1 MGLTLTTLLIPG
13 ENPALPP
20 LRHGETLRT
29 HCPGWTIIL
38 PGETEDHG
46 YDALQKLARKCQGPC
61 LFFHYFDDDFYVLR
75 LHVDGKRTAVLSS
88 DASIEKS
95 SKVNLISAAV
105 FGDDRADAALK
116 LVGRLS
122 DLEEQLDIL
131 EETLGVSLLEDP
143 EFEPRHVEV
152 GTAAFDAATARL
164 AALKK
169 RKNAYR
175 AVQIRDEDVPDA
187 LRDVRPSAAFGRP
200 QVYMAALP
208 AEDST
213 GRPLEGQVQVDVR
226 QAACS
231 HPSGDYIG
239 CAFFNQRP
247 TMAVRMNASGELL
260 WAFAP
265 EGAYSLLICPAKDA
279 DTLLALDTL
288 AREEGR
294 IWLLDAG
301 DGRVLREETLP
312 PGRNGVPRWID
323 CLGQYALYWRDGKNQ
338 GFDLLDETLTLVNRR
353 ELPDIKAAF
362 TNPVTVQGSVFW
374 VQDVFTHQVVSFDLA
389 SGAVE
394 KIRLE
399 DRAYFTGLG
408 ADGLLTGFQSGKEL
422 LLFDRTGRL
431 ISKHP
436 FKELATLQNI
446 PIIDGKMYVVEEI
459 GGLMRAMTGAPAE
472 RRWWRLEKISSRCP

>member
-1 MGLTLTTLLIPG
+1 MMGLTLTTLLIPG
-13 ENPALPP
+13 DNPTLPP

-29 HCPGWTIIL
+29 HCPGWTIVL
-38 PGETEDHG
+38 PGATEDHG
-46 YDALQKLARKCQGPC
+46 YDALHKLARKCPGPC
-61 LFFHYFDDDFYVLR
+61 LFFHYFDDDFFVLR

-88 DASIEKS
+88 DPSIEKS
-95 SKVNLISAAV
+95 SKAELMSPAV
-105 FGDDRADAALK
+105 FGDDRAAAALK
-116 LVGRLS
+116 LIGKLS
-122 DLEEQLDIL
+122 DLEEQLAIL

-143 EFEPRHVEV
+143 EFEPRHVER
-152 GTAAFDAATARL
+152 GTVAFDAATARL

-175 AVQIRDEDVPDA
+175 AVQLRDEDVPGA
-187 LRDVRPSAAFGRP
+187 LRAVRPSAPYGRP
-200 QVYMAALP
+200 RVYMAALP
-208 AEDST
+208 SEDST

-226 QAACS
+226 QAASS

-265 EGAYSLLICPAKDA
+265 AGTHALLVCPAKDA
-279 DTLLALDTL
+279 DTLLVLDTL

-301 DGRVLREETLP
+301 DGRVLREQTLP
-312 PGRNGVPRWID
+312 TGRNSVPRWID
-323 CLGQYALYWRDGKNQ
+323 GLGQYALYWRDGKNQ
-338 GFDLLDETLTLVNRR
+338 GFDLLDENLTLAARR
-353 ELPDIKAAF
+353 ELPDIKANF
-362 TNPVTVQGSVFW
+362 TNPVTVRGSVFW

-394 KIRLE
+394 KISLE
-399 DRAYFTGLG
+399 ERAYFTGLG
-408 ADGLLTGFQSGKEL
+408 ADGLMTGFKTGKEL

-431 ISKHP
+431 VSKHP

-446 PIIDGKMYVVEEI
+446 PILDGTMYVVEEA
-459 GGLMRAMTGAPAE
+459 GGLANAMTGAPSQM
-472 RRWWRLEKISSRCP
+472 RYWRLEKI

>member
-1 MGLTLTTLLIPG
+1 MMGLTLTTLLIPG
-13 ENPALPP
+13 TNPALPP

-29 HCPGWTIIL
+29 HCPGWTIVL
-38 PGETEDHG
+38 PGATEDHG
-46 YDALQKLARKCQGPC
+46 YDALQKLARKCPGPC
-61 LFFHYFDDDFYVLR
+61 LFFHYFDEDFFVLR
-75 LHVDGKRTAVLSS
+75 LHVDGKRKAVLSS
-88 DASIEKS
+88 DVSIEKS
-95 SKVNLISAAV
+95 SKVNLISPVV
-105 FGDDRADAALK
+105 FGDDRAAAALK
-116 LVGRLS
+116 LIGKLS
-122 DLEEQLDIL
+122 DLEEQLAIL

-143 EFEPRHVEV
+143 EFEPRHVE
-152 GTAAFDAATARL
+152 GGSAAFDAAMTRL

-175 AVQIRDEDVPDA
+175 AVQLHDEEVPDA
-187 LRDVRPSAAFGRP
+187 LRDVRPSAAFGPP
-200 QVYMAALP
+200 QVHMASLP
-208 AEDST
+208 TMDST
-213 GRPLEGQVQVDVR
+213 SRPLEGLVQVDVR

-247 TMAVRMNASGELL
+247 TMAVRMNHDGELL

-265 EGAYSLLICPAKDA
+265 EEAYALVVCPAKDA
-279 DTLLALDTL
+279 DALLVLDTL

-301 DGRVLREETLP
+301 NGRVLREETLP
-312 PGRNGVPRWID
+312 PGRNSVPRWID
-323 CLGQYALYWRDGKNQ
+323 CMGQYALYWRDGKNQ
-338 GFDLLDETLTLVNRR
+338 GFDLLDENLTLVNRR
-353 ELPDIKAAF
+353 ELLDVKAAF

-389 SGAVE
+389 SGAAE
-394 KIRLE
+394 KISLE

-431 ISKHP
+431 ISKHL

-459 GGLMRAMTGAPAE
+459 GGLAHAMMGGPSE
-472 RRWWRLEKISSRCP
+472 KRYWRLEKI

>member
-1 MGLTLTTLLIPG
+1 MMGLTLTTLLIPG
-13 ENPALPP
+13 DNPALPP

-38 PGETEDHG
+38 PGETDDHG
-46 YDALQKLARKCQGPC
+46 CDALQKLARKCPGPC
-61 LFFHYFDDDFYVLR
+61 LFFHHFDDDFFVLR

-95 SKVNLISAAV
+95 SKVNLISPAV

-116 LVGRLS
+116 LIGSLS
-122 DLEEQLDIL
+122 DLEEQLAIL
-131 EETLGVSLLEDP
+131 EETLSVSLLEDP
-143 EFEPRHVEV
+143 EFEPRHVEA

-175 AVQIRDEDVPDA
+175 AVQLHDDEVPAA
-187 LRDVRPSAAFGRP
+187 LRDVRPSAAFGPP
-200 QVYMAALP
+200 QVHMAALP

-231 HPSGDYIG
+231 HPSGNYIG

-247 TMAVRMNASGELL
+247 TMAVRMNDAGELL

-265 EGAYSLLICPAKDA
+265 EGAYSLLVCPAKDA
-279 DTLLALDTL
+279 DTLLVLDTL

-301 DGRVLREETLP
+301 DGRILREKTLP
-312 PGRNGVPRWID
+312 PGRNSVPRWIG
-323 CLGQYALYWRDGKNQ
+323 CMGQYALYWRNGKRQ
-338 GFDLLDETLTLVNRR
+338 GFDLLDENLTLAARR
-353 ELPDIKAAF
+353 ELPEVRAAF

-374 VQDVFTHQVVSFDLA
+374 VQDIFTHQVVSFDLS
-389 SGAVE
+389 SGE
-394 KIRLE
+394 MKKISLE

-446 PIIDGKMYVVEEI
+446 PVIDGKMYIVEEI
-459 GGLMRAMTGAPAE
+459 GGLTRAMTGAPAE
-472 RRWWRLEKISSRCP
+472 RRWWRLDRI